1 MDDAAYWH
9 EGEPRIVASGR
20 WEQDKYGDTT
30 YIPDHIRPST
40 AAPSA
45 MRAEAPAPDDA
56 GRGHDHEAS
65 EARDGYRVRSGAIWA
80 AARRDYLAG
89 DAAEAVCAR
98 YDLKLGTLRSRA
110 AREGW
115 RRSDVEEVW
124 PDPQDD
130 DTPTSPPDLTQMAAQ
145 ALMRLNRALQRG
157 RAAEAASWLRTWRAL
172 SSVSLSDPALLAA
185 AAPEPAPDPAATL
198 EADLK
203 AVAEVARDAA
213 RLSPDDHAGR
223 RAIETRIA
231 ALKAR
236 LDPEGRISDDSDE
249 LDSVFS
255 DLPSPSR
262 GEGSGMGVGPPPAPD

>member
-20 WEQDKYGDTT
+20 WEQDEFGDTT
-30 YIPDHIRPST
+30 YIHDHIRPST
-40 AAPSA
+40 AAPSE
-45 MRAEAPAPDDA
+45 MRAEAPDPDDA
-56 GRGHDHEAS
+56 GRGHDHEAP

-80 AARRDYLAG
+80 AARRDYLDG

-115 RRSDVEEVW
+115 RRSDIEDIW

-130 DTPTSPPDLTQMAAQ
+130 DAPSAPPDLTQMAAQ

-172 SSVSLSDPALLAA
+172 SSVSLGDPALPAA
-185 AAPEPAPDPAATL
+185 AAPQPDPTPDLAAAL
-198 EADLK
+198 DADLK

-213 RLSPDDHAGR
+213 ALSPDDHAGR
-223 RAIETRIA
+223 RTIEARMA

-249 LDSVFS
+249 LDSVFPVP
-255 DLPSPSR
+255 D
-262 GEGSGMGVGPPPAPD
+262 PPP

>member
-1 MDDAAYWH
+1 MDDAREAYWH

-20 WEQDKYGDTT
+20 WEQDEFGDTT

-40 AAPSA
+40 AANSA
-45 MRAEAPAPDDA
+45 MRAEAPDPDDA
-56 GRGHDHEAS
+56 GRGHDHEES
-65 EARDGYRVRSGAIWA
+65 EARDGYRVRSGALWA

-115 RRSDVEEVW
+115 RRSDMDDVW

-130 DTPTSPPDLTQMAAQ
+130 TPAAPPDLTQMAAQ

-172 SSVSLSDPALLAA
+172 SDPALLAA
-185 AAPEPAPDPAATL
+185 TAPEPAPDPATAL
-198 EADLK
+198 DADLK

-255 DLPSPSR
+255 VEEPH
-262 GEGSGMGVGPPPAPD
+262 PP

>member
-1 MDDAAYWH
+1 
-9 EGEPRIVASGR
+9 
-20 WEQDKYGDTT
+20 
-30 YIPDHIRPST
+30 
-40 AAPSA
+40 
-45 MRAEAPAPDDA
+45 MRAEAPDPDDA
-56 GRGHDHEAS
+56 GRGHDHEAP
-65 EARDGYRVRSGAIWA
+65 EARDGYRVRSEAIWA
-80 AARRDYLAG
+80 AARRDYLDG

-115 RRSDVEEVW
+115 RRSDIEDAW

-130 DTPTSPPDLTQMAAQ
+130 ETPAAPPDLTQMAAQ

-172 SSVSLSDPALLAA
+172 SSVSLGDPALLAA
-185 AAPEPAPDPAATL
+185 TAPASGPDPAPDPAAAL
-198 EADLK
+198 DADLK

-223 RAIETRIA
+223 RAIEARMA

-255 DLPSPSR
+255 DLSSPSR